1 MLMLIVYVL
10 SQQVWNVER
19 RMGNDNTSLKAG
31 GLFFSG
37 QNVLASERDI
47 FFSFWG
53 LNF

>member
-37 QNVLASERDI
+37 QNVLDI
-47 FFSFWG
+47 FFHSG
-53 LNF
+53 DHPKCGY